1 MIITKMALPRRTFL
15 RGMGATV
22 ALPLLEAMVP
32 AATPLAETPAHPA
45 RRFGAVYIPNGAIM
59 EQWIP
64 RSEGRDFEFTPI
76 LQPLAP
82 FRSQL
87 VVVNN
92 LSRAGGD
99 SVTDHAVAS
108 AGWLSGAVAKRTEAE
123 DVRVGPTIDQI
134 IAKQIGQ
141 TTPFP
146 SLELATE
153 DFTGFVGGCVP
164 GYSCAYMN
172 TLSWASATT
181 PLPMEINPRV
191 VFERLFGRPGTQ
203 AQRLSYMKE
212 DRSILDSIT
221 ADAHQ
226 LERGLGVRDRA
237 RLGEY
242 LDDIREIERRIQ
254 RTEVQ
259 NGKEITVLDAP
270 MGIPDFFEAHAALM
284 FDLLAVA
291 YEADLTRVFTFMMAR
306 EASMR
311 TYPEIGVDAP
321 HHTISHHQNKPDQI
335 ALHAKVNLFFM
346 QQFAKF
352 VSKLQTTPD
361 GDGSLLDH
369 SLLFYG
375 AGMSN
380 GNAHSPH
387 PLPLI
392 VLGNGPDIKGGR
404 HLAVRERTPIANLWL
419 GVADGFFNCSLESF
433 GESTGRVEL

>member
-1 MIITKMALPRRTFL
+1 MFITKQAIPRRTFL
-15 RGMGATV
+15 RGIGATV
-22 ALPLLEAMVP
+22 ALPLLDAMVP
-32 AATPLAETPAHPA
+32 AATAAAQTAATPVK
-45 RRFGAVYIPNGAIM
+45 RFGAVYIPNGAIM
-59 EQWIP
+59 DQWIP
-64 RSEGRDFEFTPI
+64 QSQGRDFDFTPI
-76 LQPLAP
+76 LKPLEP
-82 FRSQL
+82 FRDSL

-123 DVRVGPTIDQI
+123 DVRVGVTIDQV

-146 SLELATE
+146 SIELATE

-172 TLSWASATT
+172 TISWASTTT

-191 VFERLFGRPGTQ
+191 VFERLFGRPGTSE
-203 AQRLSYMKE
+203 QRLAFMKE
-212 DRSILDSIT
+212 DRSILDSI
-221 ADAHQ
+221 AGDARQ
-226 LERGLGVRDRA
+226 LQRGLGARDRS
-237 RLGEY
+237 RVTDY
-242 LDDIREIERRIQ
+242 LDDLREIERRIQ
-254 RTEVQ
+254 RTEAQ
-259 NGKEITVLDAP
+259 SGKEIEVIDAP
-270 MGIPDFFEAHAALM
+270 LGIPDTFEEHCEVL
-284 FDLLAVA
+284 FDLLSVA
-291 YEADLTRVFTFMMAR
+291 YQADLTRVFTFMMAR

-311 TYPEIGVDAP
+311 TYPEIGVTTP

-335 ALHAKVNLFFM
+335 ALHAKVNVLFM
-346 QQFAKF
+346 QQYAKF
-352 VSKLQTTPD
+352 VAKLSTTPD

-369 SLLFYG
+369 SLLVYG

-387 PLPLI
+387 PLPLV
-392 VLGNGPDIKGGR
+392 VLGNRNAIKGGR
-404 HLAVRERTPIANLWL
+404 HIAVAERTPVANFWL
-419 GVADGFFNCSLESF
+419 GLAGSQFDCTLESF